1 VAKILV
7 VEDDPKTARAMQ
19 LALQT
24 EGHEVLTAGSKEE
37 GEATAVGS
45 KPDLMIVDVMMPE
58 GTEGFHLVW
67 KIRQMEDEVLK
78 NVPIVMATGI
88 HGTTEMRFYPEQTDG
103 TYQPGEFL
111 PVQGW
116 IDKPIKVEDLLSK
129 VEAILRA

>member
-1 VAKILV
+1 
-7 VEDDPKTARAMQ
+7 
-19 LALQT
+19 
-24 EGHEVLTAGSKEE
+24 
-37 GEATAVGS
+37 
-45 KPDLMIVDVMMPE
+45 
-58 GTEGFHLVW
+58 
-67 KIRQMEDEVLK
+67 
-78 NVPIVMATGI
+78 MATGI